1 MLADILFIIVGVAMI
16 LWGADRLTDGA
27 AALARRMGMSEMV
40 VGLTVVAF
48 GTSMPE
54 FVVSFMSAL
63 SGASGI
69 SVGNIVGSNLFNTL
83 VIVGCSAIACPI
95 AIRRSTITRDI
106 PFVLIATAALE
117 VLGVFPFSGSDAPD
131 MLSRPDGA
139 VLLLLFAFFMFIT
152 LRSAKDDQT
161 PESPSG
167 NTRVPLGDS
176 GLRDDRAS
184 ESSPVPSSLWKSL
197 LWLFVGLAC
206 LIAGGEIFVRGATAV
221 AVALGVSDTM
231 VGLTIAAAGTS
242 LPELATSIVAAR
254 KGHSAMAIGNV
265 IGSNIFNILF
275 VLGLCAAVSPL
286 SMGGITPLD
295 FEALLISVAMF
306 WLFARSKHTIARW
319 EGWILVASYILY
331 IIIKVMECLQ

>member
-131 MLSRPDGA
+131 FLSRPDGA

-152 LRSAKDDQT
+152 LRSAKDDQD
-161 PESPSG
+161 PVSSPD

-176 GLRDDRAS
+176 GLCDDQTP
-184 ESSPVPSSLWKSL
+184 ESSSVPSSLRKSL

-206 LIAGGEIFVRGATAV
+206 LIAGGEVFVRGATAV

-286 SMGGITPLD
+286 SMRGITPLD

-331 IIIKVMECLQ
+331 IIMKVMECLP